1 MSVTEKYVFND
12 KLQELPLGDG
22 EGTVFYNPE
31 KEKTHVLDEV
41 ARDVIE
47 MFKIPSTIEEAVNK
61 LSEMYDEDKA
71 VIEKDVKDFA
81 AEAIEENI
89 ILLYEGSELSE
100 KKM

>member
-22 EGTVFYNPE
+22 EGTVFYNTE

-47 MFKIPSTIEEAVNK
+47 MFKIPSTIEAAVNK

-89 ILLYEGSELSE
+89 ILLYEGS
-100 KKM
+100 